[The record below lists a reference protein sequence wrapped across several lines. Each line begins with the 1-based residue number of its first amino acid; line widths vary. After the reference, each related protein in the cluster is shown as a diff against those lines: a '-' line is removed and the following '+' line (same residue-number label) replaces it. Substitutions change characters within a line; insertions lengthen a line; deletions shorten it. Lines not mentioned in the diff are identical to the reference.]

1 MQLIILIT
9 VKIFKFG
16 GASVKDAKSI
26 INVTKILKS
35 EGYQDL
41 VLVISAMGKM
51 TNAFE
56 EIVKTYLSGD
66 SKLETAI
73 KFVREFHS
81 TVIDEL
87 FDTNHKIYNE
97 IDWLFLEM
105 NQFFIKNKNFNYDYV
120 YDQIVGYGELIS
132 TKILSNYLNKTGI
145 DNIWVDVRE
154 LLITDNN
161 YRNAKVDWDLS
172 CQNINSTIQGNT
184 LYITQGFI
192 AGTAKKTSTTL
203 GREGSDYSA
212 AIFGYCLQ
220 ADSLTIWKDVP
231 GVYNA
236 DPRFFK
242 QKKLLNQISYKEALE
257 MAFYG
262 ASVIH
267 PKTIKPLE
275 NRNIPL
281 FVRSFAK
288 PNNNGTIIT
297 NGVELEPKIACY
309 THKENQILLSISTK
323 DFSFIIE
330 ENISHLF
337 DLFTKHKIKVN
348 LIQNS
353 AISFSV
359 CIEDTYRLFDKL
371 FKELQLHYS
380 TTYNKNVKLITIRH
394 FQNDDIHTIKDL
406 YDILLTQQTSK
417 TIQFVVK

>member
-1 MQLIILIT
+1 M
-9 VKIFKFG
+9 KIFKFG

-97 IDWLFLEM
+97 IDWFFLEM

-145 DNIWVDVRE
+145 DNIWIDVRE

>member
-1 MQLIILIT
+1 
-9 VKIFKFG
+9 
-16 GASVKDAKSI
+16 
-26 INVTKILKS
+26 
-35 EGYQDL
+35 
-41 VLVISAMGKM
+41 
-51 TNAFE
+51 
-56 EIVKTYLSGD
+56 
-66 SKLETAI
+66 
-73 KFVREFHS
+73 
-81 TVIDEL
+81 
-87 FDTNHKIYNE
+87 
-97 IDWLFLEM
+97 
-105 NQFFIKNKNFNYDYV
+105 V

-145 DNIWVDVRE
+145 DNIWIDVRE

-348 LIQNS
+348 LTQNS

>member
-1 MQLIILIT
+1 

-348 LIQNS
+348 LTQNS

>member
-1 MQLIILIT
+1 

-231 GVYNA
+231 GIYNA

-288 PNNNGTIIT
+288 PSNNGTIIT

>member
-1 MQLIILIT
+1 

-288 PNNNGTIIT
+288 PSNNGTIIT

>member
-97 IDWLFLEM
+97 IDWFFLEM

-145 DNIWVDVRE
+145 DNIWIDVRE